1 MVEFARGE
9 HYLQHNVARLE
20 NEALCKDH
28 LGTRRAADK
37 LQLSKAMR
45 VRLGAIGKGVGVGN
59 NVSLD
64 IVLVDK

>member
-1 MVEFARGE
+1 MVQFARGE

-37 LQLSKAMR
+37 LKLSKAMR
-45 VRLGAIGKGVGVGN
+45 VRLGVIAEGVRVGYDMA
-59 NVSLD
+59 LD

>member
-1 MVEFARGE
+1 MAKLACGE

-20 NEALCKDH
+20 YEALRQDH
-28 LGTRRAADK
+28 LGTRCAADK

-45 VRLGAIGKGVGVGN
+45 VRLWVVAEWVGVGN